1 MTSMEAV
8 LNSFFLVAASE
19 MGDKTQLLAL
29 ILAARFKK
37 PLPILSGIFVATILN
52 HGLASWVGVW
62 ASGLLSSHLLSY
74 ALAALFFGFAIWIL
88 FPDKDEGLK
97 SEGSASAFVVT
108 LVAFFLAEMGDKTQ
122 LATVALAASFR
133 DVLAVTAGTT
143 LGMMFSDGL
152 AVLLGDRFLR
162 RVPMLWVRRGASV
175 LFAIFGL
182 VILLRG

>member
-1 MTSMEAV
+1 MEAV

-37 PLPILSGIFVATILN
+37 PMPIMMGILIATILN

-62 ASGLLSSHLLSY
+62 ASGLLGSGVLSWV
-74 ALAALFFGFAIWIL
+74 LAALFFGFAIWIL

-97 SEGSASAFVVT
+97 SEGSAGAFLVT

-122 LATVALAASFR
+122 LATVALAASFQN
-133 DVLAVTAGTT
+133 VWAVTAGTT
-143 LGMMFSDGL
+143 FGMLVSDGL
-152 AVLLGDRFLR
+152 AVFFGDRFLK
-162 RVPMLWVRRGASV
+162 RVPMLWVRRGAAI
-175 LFAIFGL
+175 LFAVFGFA
-182 VILLRG
+182 ILLRG